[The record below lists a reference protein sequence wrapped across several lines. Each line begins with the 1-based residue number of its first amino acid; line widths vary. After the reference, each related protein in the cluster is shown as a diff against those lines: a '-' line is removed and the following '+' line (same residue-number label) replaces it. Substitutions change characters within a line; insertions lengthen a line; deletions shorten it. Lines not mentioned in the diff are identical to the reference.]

1 MPMSPRLL
9 RPRST
14 VHPEAA
20 SWAQRV
26 RDNGGSVSGST
37 LAAVGRFCAS
47 IDAAGIRSKF
57 VRVNLF
63 CGMGGNLNAVLVPL
77 YRNTS
82 PSGAVIGS
90 AIDVNSGASGALF
103 LTTDYTERGS
113 SGGLIGTSANRF
125 LNTGV
130 ATNTM
135 SEGNRHISAY
145 EVTRSG
151 ATFDRFLG
159 SESSASVSQV
169 LSLGYGNN
177 ASQVVF
183 PFSAFSGGVN
193 GTTTTTGGHW
203 IGSNASAGSGVLYK
217 NGAQDATSSQTA
229 ATPPAS
235 ELFVFAV
242 NRASASATPALAAAD
257 FYGGRLGGYSIGLG
271 LSAAEA
277 LSYYN
282 AMQAFQ
288 TAMQR
293 NV

>member
-1 MPMSPRLL
+1 
-9 RPRST
+9 
-14 VHPEAA
+14 
-20 SWAQRV
+20 
-26 RDNGGSVSGST
+26 VSGST